1 MGFPGGLAVKTLPDN
16 AGDRETQVQ
25 SLGGEDPLEEEAAT
39 TPVFLLGNLMN
50 RVAWQVTAHGVSKQ
64 STKASQT
71 VAKAQPRA
79 PVTSGS
85 I

>member
-64 STKASQT
+64 SNSTEQLNNESKPNSC
-71 VAKAQPRA
+71 
-79 PVTSGS
+79 
-85 I
+85 

>member
-64 STKASQT
+64 SNSTEQLKNKS
-71 VAKAQPRA
+71 KPN
-79 PVTSGS
+79 SC
-85 I
+85 

>member
-64 STKASQT
+64 SNRTEQLNNKS
-71 VAKAQPRA
+71 KPN
-79 PVTSGS
+79 SC
-85 I
+85 